1 MCKLILPAGFDE
13 EITKICSVDN
23 IEEEIEIADEIRS
36 RNLQTKGEISIAR
49 TRVKDGETSSSI
61 SSPHGSA
68 QNHHT
73 EEHTATDNPN
83 QAPMP

>member
-1 MCKLILPAGFDE
+1 MSKLILLAGFDE

-36 RNLQTKGEISIAR
+36 RNLQTKGEIAIAR
-49 TRVKDGETSSSI
+49 ARVKDGGTSSST
-61 SSPHGSA
+61 SSLHGSA